1 MGLFAPWFLA
11 GMAGL
16 ALPLYLHLL
25 KRLKSPPKPVP
36 SLMLYEARTISSTR
50 HRRLD
55 YLLLLSLRL
64 LVLLLLILAFA
75 NPFINR
81 NAAVLA
87 SNRLVLLVVDNSF
100 SMRAGTGASDT
111 RLADAKDAAMRV
123 LSGKGAARAQVAAF
137 GSQLRLMTQPIEDQ
151 SALRAAVQAIQPG
164 DGHGNFGELARAVRA
179 MAESVHTPI
188 ELHLFSDMQ
197 RSELA
202 ATFSD
207 MALPDTV
214 TLVTHA
220 VVAKAE
226 PNWTVESVD
235 APGQVWGKD
244 AKPVHVQAV
253 IAGYGTP
260 AAKRTVSLV
269 VNGKT
274 TATKTVTVPANG
286 RATVDFPALEVPYG
300 FSRCEVK
307 IDAADTL
314 PADDLRRFAV
324 ERSDPQKALLIHNYG
339 DGRSPLYVGAAL
351 SAAAQSAFTLESIN
365 VNEAADRRPSNYAFI
380 ILSDVNAVPSLL
392 ENSLTQYVRS
402 GGSLFIAAGTSAGA
416 RLQIPIFGAHIAHTR
431 DYSRVPDRYMGVGS
445 SDSSYPAVAKSGG
458 WPGVKFFYALDVDP
472 GAGPDAARVIVR
484 LGDQTPLLLEKR
496 IGEGRVLLF
505 TSGLDNL
512 TNDFPL
518 DPAFVPFIEQTARY
532 LAGSER
538 QGGARPVDA
547 YFELRNAREQ
557 ARQQSQSVE
566 VTDPEGKRPLT
577 LSEAASAQ
585 SFQLTEAGYYQI
597 RLADGRQDEV
607 GVNPDPKE
615 SNLDVIPEDVL
626 ALWQGKG
633 GPSSQAASTPGQSTG
648 EPANPGTPSKT
659 PQYLWWYV
667 MLLVLAFAVAESV
680 VASGYLGT
688 QRDEGDGLPKPNVRN
703 TQRVG

>member
-11 GMAGL
+11 GLAGV

-25 KRLKSPPKPVP
+25 KRHKRPPKPVP
-36 SLMLYEARTISSTR
+36 SLMLYESRVVSSTK
-50 HRRLD
+50 HKRLD
-55 YLLLLSLRL
+55 HILLLSLRL
-64 LVLLLLILAFA
+64 LLLALLILAFA

-81 NAAVLA
+81 DAAALA
-87 SNRLVLLVVDNSF
+87 SNRLVLLVIDNSF
-100 SMRAGTGASDT
+100 SMRAGT
-111 RLADAKDAAMRV
+111 RLADAKDAAMSV
-123 LSGKGAARAQVAAF
+123 LAGKGAARAQVAAF

-151 SALRAAVQAIQPG
+151 SALRAAVQAIEPG
-164 DGHGNFGELARAVRA
+164 DGHGNFGELARAVRG

-188 ELHLFSDMQ
+188 EVHLFSDMQ

-207 MALPDTV
+207 MALPANAKV
-214 TLVTHA
+214 VTHA
-220 VVAKAE
+220 IITKAQA
-226 PNWTVESVD
+226 NWTVESVD

-253 IAGYGTP
+253 VAGYGTP
-260 AAKRTVSLV
+260 AAQRTVSLV

-274 TATKTVTVPANG
+274 TASKTVAVPANG

-307 IDAADTL
+307 IDSADGFA
-314 PADDLRRFAV
+314 ADDLRRFAV
-324 ERSDPQKALLIHNYG
+324 ERSDPQKVLLIHNYG
-339 DGRSPLYVGAAL
+339 DSRSPLYVGASL

-365 VNEAADRRPSNYAFI
+365 VNEAADRKPSNYAFI
-380 ILSDVNAVPSLL
+380 VFSDVNSVPSLL

-416 RLQIPIFGAHIAHTR
+416 RLQIPIFGAHIVTTR
-431 DYSRVPDRYMGVGS
+431 DYSRVADRYMGVGS
-445 SDSSYPAVAKSGG
+445 SDSSYPAVAKAGG
-458 WPGVKFFYALDVDP
+458 WPGVKFFYALDVEP
-472 GAGPDAARVIVR
+472 GDARVIVR

-496 IGEGRVLLF
+496 IGEGRVMLL

-518 DPAFVPFIEQTARY
+518 APAFVPFIEQTARY

-538 QGGARPVDA
+538 QGGARIVDA
-547 YFELRNAREQ
+547 YLELRNAKERTQ
-557 ARQQSQSVE
+557 GVE
-566 VTDPEGKRPLT
+566 VTDPKGKRPLT
-577 LSEAASAQ
+577 LGEAASAQ
-585 SFQLTEAGYYQI
+585 SFQLTEAGYYQL

-615 SNLDVIPEDVL
+615 SNLDVIPDDVL
-626 ALWQGKG
+626 ALWQGSG
-633 GPSSQAASTPGQSTG
+633 GKPRQDAAAPAGQPAPATASQ
-648 EPANPGTPSKT
+648 KT
-659 PQYLWWYV
+659 PESFWWYV
-667 MLLVLAFAVAESV
+667 MLFVLAAAVAESV
-680 VASGYLGT
+680 IASGYLGT
-688 QRDEGDGLPKPNVRN
+688 QREEL
-703 TQRVG
+703 

>member
-1 MGLFAPWFLA
+1 MGLFAPWFLTA
-11 GMAGL
+11 LAGL

-25 KRLKSPPKPVP
+25 KRQTTEPKPVS
-36 SLMLYEARTISSTR
+36 SLMFFESRTQASTR
-50 HRRLD
+50 HRRLR
-55 YLLLLSLRL
+55 YFLLLSLRL
-64 LVLLLLILAFA
+64 LVLLLLIVAFA

-81 NAAVLA
+81 NAATLA
-87 SNRLVLLVVDNSF
+87 SDRLVLLVVDNSF
-100 SMRAGTGASDT
+100 SMRAGT
-111 RLADAKDAAMRV
+111 RLADAQNAAMSV

-197 RSELA
+197 RGNLA

-207 MALPDTV
+207 MALPANV

-220 VVAKAE
+220 VVTKAQ

-244 AKPVHVQAV
+244 AKPVHVKAV

-260 AAKRTVSLV
+260 AAQRTVSLV

-274 TATKTVTVPANG
+274 TGTKTVAVPANG
-286 RATVDFPALEVPYG
+286 RATVDFPSLEVPYG
-300 FSRCEVK
+300 FNRCEVK
-307 IDAADTL
+307 IDADSF

-339 DGRSPLYVGAAL
+339 DNRSPLYIGAAL
-351 SAAAQSAFTLESIN
+351 TAAAQSAFVLESIA
-365 VNEAADRRPSNYAFI
+365 VNEAADRKPSNYAFI
-380 ILSDVNAVPSLL
+380 VLSDVNTVPSLL
-392 ENSLTQYVRS
+392 ENSLTEYVRS
-402 GGSLFIAAGTSAGA
+402 GGSLLIAAGTSAGA
-416 RLQIPIFGAHIAHTR
+416 RLQIPIFGAKILQTR
-431 DYSRVPDRYMGVGS
+431 DYNRVPEGSMAVGT
-445 SDSSYPAVAKSGG
+445 SDSSYPAVAKAQG
-458 WPGVKFFYALDVDP
+458 WLGVKFFYALNVDP

-496 IGEGRVLLF
+496 IGEGRVVLF

-518 DPAFVPFIEQTARY
+518 HPAFVPFIEQTARY

-547 YFELRNAREQ
+547 YLDLRNALRNGKEQ
-557 ARQQSQSVE
+557 AQGVE

-577 LSEAASAQ
+577 LGEAASAQ
-585 SFQLTEAGYYQI
+585 SFQLTEAGYYQL
-597 RLADGRQDEV
+597 RLADGRQDEI

-615 SNLDVIPEDVL
+615 SNLDVIPDDVL
-626 ALWQGKG
+626 ALWRGGESQGQG
-633 GPSSQAASTPGQSTG
+633 GQGSQEASQVA
-648 EPANPGTPSKT
+648 ANPGNTPGPATPPKT
-659 PQYLWWYV
+659 PQTLWWYV
-667 MLLVLAFAVAESV
+667 MLFVLASAVAESV
-680 VASGYLGT
+680 LASRYLGT
-688 QRDEGDGLPKPNVRN
+688 QREEE
-703 TQRVG
+703 

>member
-1 MGLFAPWFLA
+1 
-11 GMAGL
+11 MA
-16 ALPLYLHLL
+16 A
-25 KRLKSPPKPVP
+25 
-36 SLMLYEARTISSTR
+36 
-50 HRRLD
+50 
-55 YLLLLSLRL
+55 
-64 LVLLLLILAFA
+64 LLILAFA

-81 NAAVLA
+81 NAAALA

-100 SMRAGTGASDT
+100 SMRAGT
-111 RLADAKDAAMRV
+111 RLADAKDAAIGV
-123 LSGKGAARAQVAAF
+123 LAGKGAARAQVAAF

-207 MALPDTV
+207 MALPANV

-220 VVAKAE
+220 VVGKAQ

-244 AKPVHVQAV
+244 AKPIRVQAV

-260 AAKRTVSLV
+260 AAQRSVSLV

-274 TATKTVTVPANG
+274 TATKTVSVPANG

-307 IDAADTL
+307 IDAADAF

-339 DGRSPLYVGAAL
+339 DNRSPLYVGAAL
-351 SAAAQSAFTLESIN
+351 SAAAQSAFSLESIN
-365 VNEAADRRPSNYAFI
+365 VNEAADRKPSNYAFI
-380 ILSDVNAVPSLL
+380 ILSDLNSLPSLL
-392 ENSLTQYVRS
+392 ENSLTEYVRS
-402 GGSLFIAAGTSAGA
+402 GGSLLIAAGTSAGA
-416 RLQIPIFGAHIAHTR
+416 RSQIPIFGAHIIETR
-431 DYSRVPDRYMGVGS
+431 DYSRVPDRYMAVGS
-445 SDSSYPAVAKSGG
+445 SDSSYPAVAKAGG
-458 WPGVKFFYALDVDP
+458 WPGVKFFYALNVDP
-472 GAGPDAARVIVR
+472 GVGPGAARVIVR

-496 IGEGRVLLF
+496 IGEGRVVLL

-518 DPAFVPFIEQTARY
+518 NPAFVPFIEQTARY

-547 YFELRNAREQ
+547 YLELRNAREQ
-557 ARQQSQSVE
+557 AQGVE

-577 LSEAASAQ
+577 LGEAASAQ
-585 SFQLTEAGYYQI
+585 SFQLTEAGYYQL
-597 RLADGRQDEV
+597 RLANGRQDEV
-607 GVNPDPKE
+607 GVNADPKE
-615 SNLDVIPEDVL
+615 SNLDVIPDDVL
-626 ALWQGKG
+626 ALWQGSKG
-633 GPSSQAASTPGQSTG
+633 GQSSQVAS
-648 EPANPGTPSKT
+648 APGTAP
-659 PQYLWWYV
+659 PQQDAAE
-667 MLLVLAFAVAESV
+667 LLV
-680 VASGYLGT
+680 
-688 QRDEGDGLPKPNVRN
+688 VRN
-703 TQRVG
+703 ATGPDCGSCRIGRGQRLPGHAARRGHAKNVIPPTLPQEGAFTYGLDDSSG